1 MKNITVSVAEEVHRQ
16 ARIHAAQ
23 NGTSV
28 SALVRDYLV
37 SLAAEPGR
45 DPGVD
50 PRRLSQ
56 DELFRRLDQKGQGLS
71 AADRQPRSRL
81 HERQPRMA

>member
-23 NGTSV
+23 HGTSV

-37 SLAAEPGR
+37 SLAAEPAR
-45 DPGVD
+45 VSDVD
-50 PRRLSQ
+50 PRRLAQ
-56 DELFRRLDQKGQGLS
+56 DELFRRLDQQGQGLS
-71 AADRQPRSRL
+71 AADRQPRSL
-81 HERQPRMA
+81 VHERLG